1 MFALAFPRLKGVSDL
16 FDTDVPLPM
25 LRLKQTLRRPVLCA
39 RGVKTWHKDLEA
51 PLKRVGARIDAAL
64 QVLHGWSGG
73 RVVGRWHHPATLVL
87 SLTRV

>member
-1 MFALAFPRLKGVSDL
+1 
-16 FDTDVPLPM
+16 M

-64 QVLHGWSGG
+64 QVLHGRSGG
-73 RVVGRWHHPATLVL
+73 GIILRRSSCHSLVFRSWQRCAPNL
-87 SLTRV
+87 SNGDLTPPSRSDKL